1 MRDWNFENDRY
12 KSIKDTQVLSVWEWQ
27 QLMSTPKKYKFKDKN
42 WKIPKIKT
50 TLSMCLSQI
59 IKIVL
64 GMLIS
69 GILLGENRRW
79 APG

>member
-1 MRDWNFENDRY
+1 
-12 KSIKDTQVLSVWEWQ
+12 
-27 QLMSTPKKYKFKDKN
+27 
-42 WKIPKIKT
+42 
-50 TLSMCLSQI
+50 MCLSQI

-79 APG
+79 APGEKHPKTYQLGLW